1 MKSISREAL
10 RKYYLEV
17 LTRPAVTDVIQKAHS
32 FNKGKPKLMD
42 DYIPTCQFDDKITG
56 FTNLGGQSK
65 VAGFAVGTSAIHVA
79 NWILKDECQAKGV
92 IRHEVA
98 HLLQHYEQAGCRP
111 HGKEF
116 TKALKVVSPNTW
128 RRDRHWYDNAEIAE
142 ARKESEHNNKIHLT

>member
-1 MKSISREAL
+1 MKAISREAL

-32 FNKGKPKLMD
+32 SNKGKPKLMD
-42 DYIPTCQFDDKITG
+42 DYVPTCKFDDKIAG
-56 FTNLGGQSK
+56 FTSK

-79 NWILKDECQAKGV
+79 NWILKDESQAKAV
-92 IRHEVA
+92 VRHEVA
-98 HLLQHYEQAGCRP
+98 HLLQRYEHASCRP

-116 TKALKVVSPNTW
+116 TKALKIVSPNTW
-128 RRDRHWYDNAEIAE
+128 RKDRHWHDSVEIAE

>member
-1 MKSISREAL
+1 MKAISREAL

-32 FNKGKPKLMD
+32 SNKGKPKLMD
-42 DYIPTCQFDDKITG
+42 DYVPACKFDDKIAG
-56 FTNLGGQSK
+56 FTSK

-79 NWILKDECQAKGV
+79 NWILKDESQAKAV
-92 IRHEVA
+92 VRHEVA
-98 HLLQHYEQAGCRP
+98 HLLQRYEHASCRP

-116 TKALKVVSPNTW
+116 TKALKIVSPNTW
-128 RRDRHWYDNAEIAE
+128 RKDRHWHDSVEIAE